1 MANITTY
8 VRLLLGLNKN
18 KLAIMLD
25 KTPSGIKKMEQASRI
40 HIQDLTFLRHI
51 SGLSWE
57 DFGSVLDKIAEDG
70 EE

>member
-1 MANITTY
+1 
-8 VRLLLGLNKN
+8 
-18 KLAIMLD
+18 MLD

-40 HIQDLTFLRHI
+40 HIQDLTFLRQI

-57 DFGSVLDKIAEDG
+57 DFGSVLDKIAQDG